1 MALLFKFVD
10 YKIINMKKL
19 LLLPIILLAFAACKK
34 EENPE
39 SFSKAALQDKMTAI
53 DGTEMS
59 FKDVLEQY
67 KTKPIVI
74 DVWASWC
81 PDCIKGMP
89 KLQALQEQF
98 PDVVYLFL
106 SYDKTPESWREGID
120 KYGVKGEHYLIGS
133 EWKGGA
139 FSEAINLDWIPRYMV
154 VDSEGK
160 IALFRAI
167 EADDEKL
174 IATLNTIK

>member
-1 MALLFKFVD
+1 
-10 YKIINMKKL
+10 MKKL

-39 SFSKAALQDKMTAI
+39 TFSEAALQDKMTAI

-89 KLQALQEQF
+89 KLQACRNNSLM
-98 PDVVYLFL
+98 
-106 SYDKTPESWREGID
+106 WCI
-120 KYGVKGEHYLIGS
+120 
-133 EWKGGA
+133 
-139 FSEAINLDWIPRYMV
+139 FSFRMTKLLNR
-154 VDSEGK
+154 GRK
-160 IALFRAI
+160 ALTNMA
-167 EADDEKL
+167 
-174 IATLNTIK
+174 